1 MISQLNYQIS
11 LNVRIFSC
19 RCVPDDKRAF
29 AMGMQYVFLKT
40 IGLIPGP
47 IILGHLLDVSCQL
60 WQDICG
66 QKGRCFVYDVD
77 LVSRNICIFGAVIT
91 GKEHIFKPL
100 FAKSM
105 RTDASLKSGQR
116 IACSNIRNF
125 GIPLGLTNCY
135 NPAWPSPIGR
145 KWPCDS
151 VAALYPTELQ
161 RHICRAVTIISCSQA
176 KASKYINTILNQ

>member
-47 IILGHLLDVSCQL
+47 IILGHLLDLSCQL

-91 GKEHIFKPL
+91 GKKHRFKAL

-135 NPAWPSPIGR
+135 NPAWPSPR
-145 KWPCDS
+145 LE
-151 VAALYPTELQ
+151 VAL
-161 RHICRAVTIISCSQA
+161 R
-176 KASKYINTILNQ
+176 